1 MSDIVELQV
10 PAQAEYL
17 QLVRAIVGAVAAAD
31 PDMASERVVDL
42 RLAVSEAV
50 TNAIRA
56 QERFSVPD
64 RVTIRC
70 NLAEN
75 SIEVEVADRGPGFD
89 PDQVPDLPSVE
100 TPERLDHESGLGL
113 SLMRELADETVIES
127 GPDGTAVR
135 LIIRYGAGREAR

>member
-1 MSDIVELQV
+1 M
-10 PAQAEYL
+10 
-17 QLVRAIVGAVAAAD
+17 RAIVGTVAAAD
-31 PDMASERVVDL
+31 PDMAPDRVADL

-50 TNAIRA
+50 ANAIRA
-56 QERFSVPD
+56 QEQFGIPD

-75 SIEVEVADRGPGFD
+75 FIEVEVADRGRGFD
-89 PDQVPDLPSVE
+89 PNQVPDLPSVE

-113 SLMRELADETVIES
+113 SLIREPADEMVIES

-135 LIIRYGAGREAR
+135 LIVQYPDGSKTR